1 MIFHSPY
8 QPTGTGTIRN
18 CPEDF
23 IVNEIPSFIPSGE
36 GEHLWLHIRKIH
48 SNTDWVAGQLA
59 KLFQVKKH
67 DVGFAG
73 LKDRHAVT
81 TQWFSVYLPGKE
93 APDLRGMLTEILA
106 DSIDILKQTR
116 HLKKLRRGTLKG
128 NQFTIIVRDFS
139 GDKSRLEH
147 TIENIRSRGL
157 PNYYGVQRFGHTTS
171 DGAYGNIEKATAW
184 FKGEMK
190 KPKNRNQRSL
200 YLSASRS
207 WIFNHILSE
216 RVKNGTWDKPVS
228 GDIFMLD
235 GSHSWFLDDAD
246 ESIPPRLEQLDIHPS
261 GALWGRG
268 RLASAHET
276 EALEVDI
283 AAQFSVLCQG
293 LEMNG
298 LNQERRALRIKVG
311 DLAHQWLD
319 ATSLEFR
326 FSLPPGSYATVL
338 LDQLCTLGGRD

>member
-8 QPTGTGTIRN
+8 QPAGTGTIRH

-23 IVNEIPSFIPSGE
+23 IVNEIPSFTPSGE
-36 GEHLWLHIRKIH
+36 GEHLWLHIRKTH

-59 KLFQVKKH
+59 KLLNVKKH

-93 APDLRGMLTEILA
+93 IPDLRGMLTESLA
-106 DSIDILKQTR
+106 DSIEILKQTR
-116 HLKKLRRGTLKG
+116 HIKKLRRGTLKG
-128 NQFTIIVRDFS
+128 NQFTIVVRDFV
-139 GDKSRLEH
+139 GDKSRLEQ

-157 PNYYGVQRFGHTTS
+157 PNYFGVQRFGHTTP

-184 FKGEMK
+184 FKGEIK

-207 WIFNHILSE
+207 WIFNYILSR
-216 RVKNGTWDKPVS
+216 RVENETWDKSLS
-228 GDIFMLD
+228 GDVFMLD
-235 GSHSWFLDDAD
+235 GSHSWFLDDGD
-246 ESIPPRLEQLDIHPS
+246 ENLTQRLEQLDIHPS

-268 RLASAHET
+268 RLGSAQET
-276 EALEVDI
+276 LALEI
-283 AAQFSVLCQG
+283 AIAEQFSVFCQG
-293 LEMNG
+293 LEKNG
-298 LNQERRALRIKVG
+298 LKQERRALRIKVG
-311 DLAHQWLD
+311 DLAHQWLGD
-319 ATSLEFR
+319 TSLELS

-338 LDQLCTLGGRD
+338 LDQLCALGGTA